1 MTIELQQVSKRYG
14 SLTAVRAATVRFA
27 DHKIYGL
34 LGNNGAGKS
43 TMLNL
48 IAGRI
53 FPDAGSIRI
62 DGRPNTEDAALG
74 RLFLMGE
81 KNLFPDE
88 MNIARAL
95 RWAERLFP
103 GFDLAYARELAEAF
117 ELPVNRKKIKGLS
130 TGYGSIFRI
139 VLTLASRAPHLLFD
153 EPVPGLDAQHRDLFY
168 RLLLAHYAETPCTI
182 ILSTHLIAE
191 VSGVI
196 EHAVI
201 LRQGQILVD
210 QPREALPAG
219 SREPLASMLAQEG
232 ADLQNYFIKLM
243 EEGAKNE

>member
-14 SLTAVRAATVRFA
+14 SLTALRAATVRFA

-95 RWAERLFP
+95 RWAERLCP
-103 GFDLAYARELAEAF
+103 GIDL
-117 ELPVNRKKIKGLS
+117 
-130 TGYGSIFRI
+130 T
-139 VLTLASRAPHLLFD
+139 
-153 EPVPGLDAQHRDLFY
+153 
-168 RLLLAHYAETPCTI
+168 
-182 ILSTHLIAE
+182 
-191 VSGVI
+191 
-196 EHAVI
+196 
-201 LRQGQILVD
+201 
-210 QPREALPAG
+210 
-219 SREPLASMLAQEG
+219 
-232 ADLQNYFIKLM
+232 
-243 EEGAKNE
+243 